1 MKFRVIGSPLHYLEQ
16 SDMMDMNQEEEVKVE
31 ESQFRRESLNR
42 LQTSKS
48 MLVQTSGVALGGISS
63 NSENSAAAMH

>member
-42 LQTSKS
+42 MQS
-48 MLVQTSGVALGGISS
+48 MPVQTSGVALGGVSS